1 MGIPQHYS
9 LDIPARCL
17 ALLDLCEPVVK
28 SAGGRGRFGG
38 PLNTTL
44 LLALATP
51 MISLPIERIYKNID
65 FGDREG
71 MVDDRRVN
79 PQLAERLDAEIKRK
93 TLRQNRY
100 FSDLHWSFAKD
111 VEIFNAAHPLST
123 DLADQLSSDDAH
135 EAARSMEMAQ
145 FVSCLRNALAHGG
158 IMYLD
163 GDGQSSTGQADML
176 LFVSAKPLIPDP
188 VFDEKKGKYVNS
200 RPVMESMRLLRIPQE
215 DFRTFLKSW
224 VTWLN
229 ELGIIEDLDA
239 A

>member
-17 ALLDLCEPVVK
+17 ALLDLCEPVVMGA
-28 SAGGRGRFGG
+28 AGQDRFGG

-65 FGDREG
+65 LGDLEG

-93 TLRQNRY
+93 TLRQNGY

-111 VEIFNAAHPLST
+111 AEIFNAAHPLSR
-123 DLADQLSSDDAH
+123 DLADHLSSDTAH

-163 GDGQSSTGQADML
+163 SDGRSSTGQADML
-176 LFVSAKPLIPDP
+176 LFLSAKQSFPDP
-188 VFDEKKGKYVNS
+188 VFDGKKGKYVNS
-200 RPVMESMRLLRIPQE
+200 RPVTESIRLLRIPQR
-215 DFRTFLKSW
+215 DFRTFLIRW

-229 ELGIIEDLDA
+229 DLGIIEDLKA